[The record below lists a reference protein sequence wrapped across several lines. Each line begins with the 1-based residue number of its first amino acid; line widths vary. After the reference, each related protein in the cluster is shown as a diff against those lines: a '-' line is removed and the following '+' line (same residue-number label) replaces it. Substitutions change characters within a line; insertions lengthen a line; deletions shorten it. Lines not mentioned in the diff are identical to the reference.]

1 MLVAALSVG
10 ATIITYDGSPAF
22 PEPDAL
28 FSICAEHGATRF
40 GTGAAYL
47 TLCEK
52 AGARPVDRHDLS
64 ALRAIMST
72 GSPLP
77 ESAWRWVYDAVKQ
90 DLLLGSDCGGTDVC
104 TAFIGTNPLLP
115 VYAGELQAPYLG
127 VRIEAWSPA
136 GEPVLE
142 EVGEMVITVPMP
154 WMPVRFW
161 DDPDGARYRDA
172 YFGTFPGVW
181 RHGDWMTVTGNG
193 TYIVHGRSDSTIN
206 RGGVR
211 MGSADIYHA
220 IDRLAE
226 IADSLAIGAEL
237 PDGGY
242 NMPLFVVLNPG
253 TALNEDLIA
262 RIRRNIRAEVSPRH
276 IPDDIVAAPVCPSR
290 SRARSLKYRS
300 NGYFRG
306 FPRARP
312 STSLPSPTPRYS
324 TGTSTTPHNSGTAWL
339 PPGAK
344 TTPQRKEDPGDE
356 PRIEPGGRGTYPC
369 GPHCRACR

>member
-1 MLVAALSVG
+1 M
-10 ATIITYDGSPAF
+10 
-22 PEPDAL
+22 
-28 FSICAEHGATRF
+28 
-40 GTGAAYL
+40 
-47 TLCEK
+47 
-52 AGARPVDRHDLS
+52 
-64 ALRAIMST
+64 
-72 GSPLP
+72 
-77 ESAWRWVYDAVKQ
+77 
-90 DLLLGSDCGGTDVC
+90 C

-181 RHGDWMTVTGNG
+181 RHGHWMTVTGNG

-276 IPDDIVAAPVCPSR
+276 IPDDIVAAPGVPVTITGKKLEIPVKRLLQGVSESTAVNR
-290 SRARSLKYRS
+290 STVANPEVLDWYVHYAAQFRHSLAS
-300 NGYFRG
+300 
-306 FPRARP
+306 A
-312 STSLPSPTPRYS
+312 
-324 TGTSTTPHNSGTAWL
+324 
-339 PPGAK
+339 
-344 TTPQRKEDPGDE
+344 
-356 PRIEPGGRGTYPC
+356 GRQDDSS
-369 GPHCRACR
+369 A